1 MPKRRNT
8 TFVKKQES
16 IKQESTKC
24 KSQDFSAKELQEGLG
39 SFFSK
44 GFSYIRVNDTSIT
57 ENKKLFLD
65 FLKNIAKKEPDVLFE
80 FLVSIE
86 ILEKDILQALLNIGA
101 TILIDYNT
109 NNKKLFAKRIRQ
121 LNENSLSFGF
131 IVLVD
136 KEKAKSRKNLFH
148 ILEEIV
154 NYYPNHVYFQY
165 AEDFSTLLTEKDS
178 LFIQNILAVFELFY
192 TEGRAV
198 PWFKSLLLSLKISSF
213 AFISDFYEWLIS
225 NNYIEIDTIEMP
237 FYPFEKILKMQLQ
250 FVHFKLEEKKLRFLF
265 PVIEDILR
273 LHAAFS
279 QVLIEGEEKT
289 LDLHYHPEDILNQGV
304 HFLDFYE
311 KICVENT
318 TIRIY
323 LTEEGIDYAIL

>member
-1 MPKRRNT
+1 MKNQESE
-8 TFVKKQES
+8 KKES

-57 ENKKLFLD
+57 ENKKLFLV

-86 ILEKDILQALLNIGA
+86 ILEKDILQALLEIGA

-109 NNKKLFAKRIRQ
+109 KNQKLFAKRIRQ

-131 IVLVD
+131 IVRID
-136 KEKAKSRKNLFH
+136 KENAKSRKNLFH

-154 NYYPNHVYFQY
+154 NYFPNHVYFQY
-165 AEDFSTLLTEKDS
+165 AEDFSILLTEKDA

-225 NNYIEIDTIEMP
+225 NNYIEMDTKELP
-237 FYPFEKILKMQLQ
+237 SYPFEKILKMQLQ
-250 FVHFKLEEKKLRFLF
+250 FIQFKLEEKKLSFLY
-265 PVIEDILR
+265 PLVEDMLR

-279 QVLIEGEEKT
+279 QVLIEGEKRE
-289 LDLHYHPEDILNQGV
+289 LDLTFHPEDLLNASSSFLELYEEIYAEKTKISVYLSEDG
-304 HFLDFYE
+304 LDF
-311 KICVENT
+311 T
-318 TIRIY
+318 F
-323 LTEEGIDYAIL
+323 L

>member
-1 MPKRRNT
+1 MKTQDFGKETEQRNH
-8 TFVKKQES
+8 EM
-16 IKQESTKC
+16 
-24 KSQDFSAKELQEGLG
+24 KSQIFSAQELQDDVG
-39 SFFSK
+39 SFFKK
-44 GFSYIRVNDTSIT
+44 GFSHIRVTDSSIT
-57 ENKKLFLD
+57 KNKSVLLK
-65 FLKNIAKKEPDVLFE
+65 FLKDIAKKEPFVLFE
-80 FLVSIE
+80 FYLSVE
-86 ILEKDILQALLNIGA
+86 MLEKDVLDALFAIGA
-101 TILIDYNT
+101 TVLIPYET
-109 NNKKLFAKRIRQ
+109 QNKKLFSKRIAQ
-121 LNENSLSFGF
+121 LNTLGFSFGF
-131 IVLVD
+131 LVEINSSMV
-136 KEKAKSRKNLFH
+136 KNRKDFAHL
-148 ILEEIV
+148 LEEIT
-154 NYYPNHVYFQY
+154 NYYPNHVYFSFKK
-165 AEDFSTLLTEKDS
+165 DFSKGMTEKEADLMQELTKS
-178 LFIQNILAVFELFY
+178 FEFFY

-198 PWFKSLLLSLKISSF
+198 PWFKSLLLSLKISSY
-213 AFISDFYEWLIS
+213 AFISDFYEWLIL
-225 NNYIEIDTIEMP
+225 NNYIDKGAKKVPVYSFNEILNMQ
-237 FYPFEKILKMQLQ
+237 EK